1 MAGLLLHINRKTG
14 VAHVDRSCEAIASL
28 PACTL
33 RLELFD
39 PNRPRRRCSR
49 CWSDDRPRLRASAG
63 GPASVTERSEGN
75 PRRGLTGG
83 GTTATHATERAAVGD
98 ALGVDGNDPVDDDR
112 DIERRGPLARCRPGV
127 PSRVTPQIDNE
138 VAEAVDDFGV
148 LLEIRCGLHI
158 ADDPEPFRHAI
169 ELAQCFFQRREDGK
183 PGQPSGLMS
192 LLERDILADDP
203 LHQGRSAVEGAVAC
217 DVGEA
222 AMQLDWLEASEA
234 RHRRGKSD
242 FELG

>member
-1 MAGLLLHINRKTG
+1 MATIPSTMTG
-14 VAHVDRSCEAIASL
+14 
-28 PACTL
+28 TL
-33 RLELFD
+33 NGE
-39 PNRPRRRCSR
+39 
-49 CWSDDRPRLRASAG
+49 
-63 GPASVTERSEGN
+63 GPWPGAD
-75 PRRGLTGG
+75 L
-83 GTTATHATERAAVGD
+83 
-98 ALGVDGNDPVDDDR
+98 
-112 DIERRGPLARCRPGV
+112 GV
-127 PSRVTPQIDNE
+127 PSGVTPQIDNE

-148 LLEIRCGLHI
+148 LLEIGCGLHI

-242 FELG
+242 FELGQPVLDAPHLADTTAAIATAQSRVGSSNTRPRATTGTPTLVVGAMVTTCGRSVAMSSTAGRARSCRR